1 MLVPESSHITPGRK
15 NQASLLLLHP
25 CPIWRDCVLSH
36 FSGVPLCNPM
46 DYSPPGS
53 SVHGILQAM
62 IQDGLPC
69 PPPGDF
75 PNPGIKP
82 MSPALQADSLP
93 TWEAYMKK
101 LSTGT
106 VLLFHSSSPK
116 NTRTLWPFNSPRCE
130 LGPHSTSLHWWHLRK
145 QRGGTL
151 CPVHP
156 GCMTAKY
163 QLKIGY
169 FTSWVS

>member
-1 MLVPESSHITPGRK
+1 M
-15 NQASLLLLHP
+15 
-25 CPIWRDCVLSH
+25 LSH

-101 LSTGT
+101 LRQAQFCYFILQVLRTHVHFDRSTVHGVNWGLT
-106 VLLFHSSSPK
+106 LLHFTGDTSESSVVAP
-116 NTRTLWPFNSPRCE
+116 CAQCI
-130 LGPHSTSLHWWHLRK
+130 LG
-145 QRGGTL
+145 
-151 CPVHP
+151 
-156 GCMTAKY
+156 A
-163 QLKIGY
+163 
-169 FTSWVS
+169 